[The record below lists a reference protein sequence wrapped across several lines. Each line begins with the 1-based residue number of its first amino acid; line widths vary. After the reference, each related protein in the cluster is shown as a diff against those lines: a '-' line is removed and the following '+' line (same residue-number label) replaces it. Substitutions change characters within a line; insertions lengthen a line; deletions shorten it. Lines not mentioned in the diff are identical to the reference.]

1 MAEQNFDRHVTQI
14 KRPNTLKIAT
24 YNIHAC
30 IGADGKFDPARIA
43 AVLKEIDADII
54 ALQEVEHHSI
64 DELDLLEYLAY
75 QTGHEAIAGP
85 TLFRET
91 RHYGNALLT
100 KLPLKSFKHIDLSVA
115 GFEPRGAI
123 EATFD
128 VAGYELQV
136 IATHLGLKPAERR
149 WQVKQLLDV
158 KSQQEADISCLL
170 GDVNEWLL
178 WGRPLRWLHR
188 HFSAPPHLATFPA
201 RWPIFALDRIWIAP
215 QRSKIKLSVH
225 KSVLARQASDHL
237 PLVADIAF

>member
-1 MAEQNFDRHVTQI
+1 MTEITPP
-14 KRPNTLKIAT
+14 KTLTIAT

-30 IGADGKFDPARIA
+30 IGADGRFDPARIA
-43 AVLKEIDADII
+43 AVIRELDADII
-54 ALQEVEHHSI
+54 ALQEVEHHSV
-64 DELDLLEYLAY
+64 DDLDLLEYLAY

-100 KLPLKSFKHIDLSVA
+100 RLPIRSFKHIDLSVK
-115 GFEPRGAI
+115 GYEPRGAI

-128 VAGYELQV
+128 ASGYELQI

-149 WQVKQLLDV
+149 WQVKQLLDL

-188 HFSAPPHLATFPA
+188 HFNEQPHLATFPT
-201 RWPIFALDRIWIAP
+201 RWPIFALDRIWVSP
-215 QRSKIKLSVH
+215 QRCQSELFVH
-225 KSVLARQASDHL
+225 KSNLARQASDHL
-237 PLVADIAF
+237 PLIAIIHI

>member
-1 MAEQNFDRHVTQI
+1 MTEITPP
-14 KRPNTLKIAT
+14 KTLTIAT

-30 IGADGKFDPARIA
+30 IGADGRFDPARIA
-43 AVLKEIDADII
+43 AVIRELDADII
-54 ALQEVEHHSI
+54 ALQEVEHHSV
-64 DELDLLEYLAY
+64 DDLDLLEYLAY

-91 RHYGNALLT
+91 RHYGNALLSR
-100 KLPLKSFKHIDLSVA
+100 LPIRSFKHIDLSVT
-115 GFEPRGAI
+115 GYEPRGAI

-128 VAGYELQV
+128 ASGYELQI

-149 WQVKQLLDV
+149 WQVKQLLDL

-188 HFSAPPHLATFPA
+188 HFSKQPHLATFPA

-215 QRSKIKLSVH
+215 QRCQIKLSVH
-225 KSVLARQASDHL
+225 KSALAYQASDHL
-237 PLVADIAF
+237 PLTAKIIF

>member
-1 MAEQNFDRHVTQI
+1 MTEITTP
-14 KRPNTLKIAT
+14 KTLTIAT

-30 IGADGKFDPARIA
+30 IGADGRFDPARIA
-43 AVLKEIDADII
+43 AVIRELDADII
-54 ALQEVEHHSI
+54 GLQEVEHHSV
-64 DELDLLEYLAY
+64 DDLDLLEYLAY

-100 KLPLKSFKHIDLSVA
+100 RLPIRSFKHIDLSVT
-115 GFEPRGAI
+115 GYEPRGAI

-128 VAGYELQV
+128 AAGYELQI

-149 WQVKQLLDV
+149 WQVKQLLDL

-188 HFSAPPHLATFPA
+188 HFSKQPHLATFPA

-215 QRSKIKLSVH
+215 QRCQINLAVH
-225 KSVLARQASDHL
+225 KSALAYQASDHL
-237 PLVADIAF
+237 PLTAKIIF

>member
-1 MAEQNFDRHVTQI
+1 MTEITQQHTFI
-14 KRPNTLKIAT
+14 IAT

-30 IGADGKFDPARIA
+30 IGADGRFDPARIA
-43 AVLKEIDADII
+43 AVIREFDADII

-100 KLPLKSFKHIDLSVA
+100 RLPLTSFKHIDLSVS
-115 GFEPRGAI
+115 GCEPRGAI

-128 VAGYELQV
+128 AAGYELQV

-149 WQVKQLLDV
+149 WQVKQLLEL

-188 HFSAPPHLATFPA
+188 HFNAQPHLPTFPT
-201 RWPIFALDRIWIAP
+201 RWPIFALDRIWVSP
-215 QRSKIKLSVH
+215 QRYQSELFVH
-225 KSVLARQASDHL
+225 KSSLARQASDHL
-237 PLVADIAF
+237 PLIAKIHI

>member
-1 MAEQNFDRHVTQI
+1 MTEIIQQQTFT
-14 KRPNTLKIAT
+14 IAT

-30 IGADGKFDPARIA
+30 IGADGRFDPARIA
-43 AVLKEIDADII
+43 AVIRELDADII
-54 ALQEVEHHSI
+54 ALQEVEHHSVE
-64 DELDLLEYLAY
+64 DLDLLEYLAY
-75 QTGHEAIAGP
+75 QTGHEAMAGP

-100 KLPLKSFKHIDLSVA
+100 KLPLRSFKHIDLSVT
-115 GFEPRGAI
+115 GCEPRGAI

-128 VAGYELQV
+128 AAGYELQI

-149 WQVKQLLDV
+149 WQVKQLLEL

-188 HFSAPPHLATFPA
+188 SFNAQPHLPTFPA
-201 RWPIFALDRIWIAP
+201 RWPIFSLDRIWVSP
-215 QRSKIKLSVH
+215 QRCQIELFVH
-225 KSVLARQASDHL
+225 KSNLARQASDHL
-237 PLVADIAF
+237 PLIARIRI

>member
-1 MAEQNFDRHVTQI
+1 MAEQNFNRLVTQVT
-14 KRPNTLKIAT
+14 PSNTLTIAT

-30 IGADGKFDPARIA
+30 IGSDGQFDPARIA
-43 AVLKEIDADII
+43 AVLQELDADII

-75 QTGHEAIAGP
+75 QTGHEALAGP

-100 KLPLKSFKHIDLSVA
+100 RLPLRSFKHIDLSFS
-115 GFEPRGAI
+115 GCEPRGAI

-149 WQVKQLLDV
+149 WQVKQLLEI

-178 WGRPLRWLHR
+178 WGRPLRWLHQ
-188 HFSAPPHLATFPA
+188 HFSAQPHLPTFPA
-201 RWPIFALDRIWIAP
+201 GWPVFALDRIWISP
-215 QRSKIKLSVH
+215 QRCQIKLSVH
-225 KSVLARQASDHL
+225 KTALARQASDHL
-237 PLVADIAF
+237 PLVVKMRF

>member
-1 MAEQNFDRHVTQI
+1 MTEIIRQHTFT
-14 KRPNTLKIAT
+14 IAT

-30 IGADGKFDPARIA
+30 IGADGCFDPARIA
-43 AVLKEIDADII
+43 AVIRELDADII
-54 ALQEVEHHSI
+54 ALQEVEHHSV
-64 DELDLLEYLAY
+64 DDLDLLEYLAY

-100 KLPLKSFKHIDLSVA
+100 KLPLRSFKHIDLSVS
-115 GFEPRGAI
+115 GCEPRGAI

-128 VAGYELQV
+128 AAGYELQI

-149 WQVKQLLDV
+149 WQVKQLLQL

-178 WGRPLRWLHR
+178 WGRPLRWLHQ
-188 HFSAPPHLATFPA
+188 HFNEQPHLATFPT
-201 RWPIFALDRIWIAP
+201 RWPIFALDRIWVSP
-215 QRSKIKLSVH
+215 QRCQIGLFVH
-225 KSVLARQASDHL
+225 KSNLARKASDHL
-237 PLVADIAF
+237 PLIAKIRI